1 MTFLVQFGA
10 QLRAIDPRLPYLL
23 TAAVVGSIIWLWRTL
38 SPSTFEQ
45 VPTRVRALPAAAVGA
60 ILTAGATESLN
71 TVLIDLVFGAF
82 AGVTAVGGHE
92 TLRRLMS
99 GEGQTPA
106 PLFSPEQLAELAKQL
121 ASPTNVIAATRPA
134 PVVMQLP
141 RAPSGAE
148 AAPPALTIVSL
159 AETARPLTSAEIL
172 ASPPVAP
179 ADAGDPANES
189 YK

>member
-1 MTFLVQFGA
+1 MTYLVQLVA

-23 TAAVVGSIIWLWRTL
+23 TAAVVGTAIWAWRTL

-99 GEGQTPA
+99 GEGQSPS
-106 PLFSPEQLAELAKQL
+106 PVLSPEQLAELAKQL
-121 ASPTNVIAATRPA
+121 APQYPASVMVREVAAEPLAPT
-134 PVVMQLP
+134 
-141 RAPSGAE
+141 
-148 AAPPALTIVSL
+148 
-159 AETARPLTSAEIL
+159 
-172 ASPPVAP
+172 P
-179 ADAGDPANES
+179 ADAGDPKDAP
-189 YK
+189 

>member
-23 TAAVVGSIIWLWRTL
+23 TAAVVGSVIWLWRTL
-38 SPSTFEQ
+38 SPRTFEQ

-92 TLRRLMS
+92 TLRRLVS
-99 GEGQTPA
+99 GEGHA
-106 PLFSPEQLAELAKQL
+106 PSPGLSPEQLAELAKQL
-121 ASPTNVIAATRPA
+121 AAPQNVIAATRPE
-134 PVVMQLP
+134 PVVV
-141 RAPSGAE
+141 RVHEGEVA
-148 AAPPALTIVSL
+148 
-159 AETARPLTSAEIL
+159 
-172 ASPPVAP
+172 PPVATVEP
-179 ADAGDPANES
+179 AAPAPDAGDPANES
-189 YK
+189 NK